1 AAMAS
6 GGLDS
11 LPHNGAIIT
20 LMAITG
26 MTHKESYPDC
36 GMVSVVMPIVVTF
49 ILVVIWTV
57 FKLPFA

>member
-1 AAMAS
+1 MAS